1 MRIMLYLYWVICMER
16 WPAVLVLHRFRSA
29 PVLQQCKRSK
39 QDDPDRQ
46 CLSRVA
52 HPVVTIHG

>member
-1 MRIMLYLYWVICMER
+1 MLYLHWVIRMER
-16 WPAVLVLHRFRSA
+16 GPAVMVLHRFRSA